1 MPTSS
6 SLNKAVERAPATS
19 PQKPLS
25 LPKRQPLSPMKPA
38 SSLGAPSR
46 SKHSG
51 LSNLSLALE
60 KLKAPPPSRPATTL
74 GFTRDTGSA
83 IGTSKPTPKA
93 MDDSTV
99 RLGNGLPVSAKMAA
113 TPLKRAASVGSAAS
127 LQPNA
132 YASGSK
138 TTTVITR
145 PSNLPPTAGP
155 VARISL
161 NSGIV
166 VGKSS
171 FSKPQGFVYG
181 GVGKRR
187 PFEKVSKKS
196 RLPIVE
202 ASPVKGSESSR
213 VVSGIPGE
221 LPLLSVGHMLPPAPV
236 SRGKD
241 DSQAVAPAPPVG
253 IEPMKLQELQE
264 AFTGNVGVPKADEK
278 MVGDLADAGEAE
290 LPDVWKDASRRASLA
305 SQFLQQTL
313 AVLPATPPGGSK
325 STDVVRP
332 QSSSQGTRSG
342 LRSSSGLDVA
352 GSRSASGVPLNGPN
366 VRTHASHLGATAGAP
381 SATKPSS
388 LKVLKSCTIFVDV
401 RTDDGDNAGGL
412 FVDMLRGLGAKIIGR
427 AGQSCTH
434 IVYKNGLMSTLTK
447 YRLMRDPKPLVVGI
461 SWVVECTEQRKRVEE
476 NDFIVDLEGLNIAG
490 NNKRRRSMLP
500 KHISSNIQSHTIAAP
515 SQPSSSLGGTL
526 MSDQSLDGSPVGAD
540 HSLHSSDGF
549 VEDEDDL
556 PPLERARQRR
566 NIFFKR

>member
-1 MPTSS
+1 
-6 SLNKAVERAPATS
+6 
-19 PQKPLS
+19 
-25 LPKRQPLSPMKPA
+25 MKPA

-46 SKHSG
+46 SKHTG

-74 GFTRDTGSA
+74 GFTRDTDSV

-93 MDDSTV
+93 MDDSAV
-99 RLGNGLPVSAKMAA
+99 L
-113 TPLKRAASVGSAAS
+113 GSAAS

-132 YASGSK
+132 HASGSK

-145 PSNLPPTAGP
+145 PSNLPPAAGP
-155 VARISL
+155 VAKISL

-171 FSKPQGFVYG
+171 FSKPRGFVYG

-196 RLPIVE
+196 SLPVVE

-213 VVSGIPGE
+213 AVNGNPGE
-221 LPLLSVGHMLPPAPV
+221 LPLLSTGHMLPPASV

-241 DSQAVAPAPPVG
+241 DSQAAAPAPLAG
-253 IEPMKLQELQE
+253 IEPMKLQE
-264 AFTGNVGVPKADEK
+264 AFHRESDEK
-278 MVGDLADAGEAE
+278 IVGDLADTGEAE

-313 AVLPATPPGGSK
+313 AVLPATPPPGGSK
-325 STDVVRP
+325 STAVVRP

-342 LRSSSGLDVA
+342 LRSCSGLDVA
-352 GSRSASGVPLNGPN
+352 GSRSASGAPSNSPG
-366 VRTHASHLGATAGAP
+366 VRTHVSHSGTTAGAP

-401 RTDDGDNAGGL
+401 RTDDGDDAGGL

-447 YRLMRDPKPLVVGI
+447 YRLMREPKPLVVGI
-461 SWVVECTEQRKRVEE
+461 SWVVECTEQRRRVEE

-500 KHISSNIQSHTIAAP
+500 KHISSNIQSHTMAAP
-515 SQPSSSLGGTL
+515 SQPSSSL
-526 MSDQSLDGSPVGAD
+526 MGAD

>member
-1 MPTSS
+1 
-6 SLNKAVERAPATS
+6 
-19 PQKPLS
+19 
-25 LPKRQPLSPMKPA
+25 MKPA

-46 SKHSG
+46 SKHTG

-74 GFTRDTGSA
+74 GFTRDTDSV

-99 RLGNGLPVSAKMAA
+99 H
-113 TPLKRAASVGSAAS
+113 
-127 LQPNA
+127 
-132 YASGSK
+132 K

-145 PSNLPPTAGP
+145 PSNLPPAAGP
-155 VARISL
+155 VAKISL
-161 NSGIV
+161 SSGIV

-171 FSKPQGFVYG
+171 FSKPRGFVYG

-196 RLPIVE
+196 SLPVVE

-213 VVSGIPGE
+213 V
-221 LPLLSVGHMLPPAPV
+221 
-236 SRGKD
+236 D
-241 DSQAVAPAPPVG
+241 DSQAAAPAPAPPLG
-253 IEPMKLQELQE
+253 IEPMKLQE
-264 AFTGNVGVPKADEK
+264 AFTGSVGVPKADEK
-278 MVGDLADAGEAE
+278 TVGDLADVGEAE

-313 AVLPATPPGGSK
+313 AVLPATPPPGGSK
-325 STDVVRP
+325 STAVVRP
-332 QSSSQGTRSG
+332 RSSSQGTRSG

-352 GSRSASGVPLNGPN
+352 GSRSASGALSNSPG
-366 VRTHASHLGATAGAP
+366 VRTHVSHSGTTAGAP

-401 RTDDGDNAGGL
+401 RTDDGDDAGGL

-447 YRLMRDPKPLVVGI
+447 YRLMREPKPLVVGI
-461 SWVVECTEQRKRVEE
+461 SWVVECTEQRRRVEE
-476 NDFIVDLEGLNIAG
+476 SDFIVDLEGLNIAG

-500 KHISSNIQSHTIAAP
+500 KHISSNIQSHTMAAP
-515 SQPSSSLGGTL
+515 SQPSSSL
-526 MSDQSLDGSPVGAD
+526 VGAD

>member
-1 MPTSS
+1 
-6 SLNKAVERAPATS
+6 
-19 PQKPLS
+19 
-25 LPKRQPLSPMKPA
+25 MKPA
-38 SSLGAPSR
+38 SSLGAASR
-46 SKHSG
+46 SKHTG

-74 GFTRDTGSA
+74 GFTRDTDSVV
-83 IGTSKPTPKA
+83 GTSKPTPKA
-93 MDDSTV
+93 MDDSAV
-99 RLGNGLPVSAKMAA
+99 RLGNGLPPSARMAA

-132 YASGSK
+132 HASGSK
-138 TTTVITR
+138 TTMMITR
-145 PSNLPPTAGP
+145 PSNLPPAAGP
-155 VARISL
+155 PR
-161 NSGIV
+161 
-166 VGKSS
+166 
-171 FSKPQGFVYG
+171 GFVYG

-196 RLPIVE
+196 SLPVVE

-213 VVSGIPGE
+213 AVNGNPGE
-221 LPLLSVGHMLPPAPV
+221 LPLLSVGHMLPPASV

-241 DSQAVAPAPPVG
+241 DSQAAAPAPPVG
-253 IEPMKLQELQE
+253 IEPMKLQE

-313 AVLPATPPGGSK
+313 AVLPTTPPPGGSK
-325 STDVVRP
+325 STAVVRP

-342 LRSSSGLDVA
+342 LRSSSGLDVV
-352 GSRSASGVPLNGPN
+352 GSRSASGAPSNGPG
-366 VRTHASHLGATAGAP
+366 VRTHVSPSGTTAGAP

-401 RTDDGDNAGGL
+401 RTDDGDDAGGL

-447 YRLMRDPKPLVVGI
+447 YRLMRDPKPHVVGI
-461 SWVVECTEQRKRVEE
+461 SWVVECTEQRRRVEE

-500 KHISSNIQSHTIAAP
+500 KHISSNIQSHTMAAP
-515 SQPSSSLGGTL
+515 SQPSSSL
-526 MSDQSLDGSPVGAD
+526 VGAD

-549 VEDEDDL
+549 VEDEDEL